1 MNLCS
6 SRRVLLM
13 MGYDYEKNNENAKLC
28 IEVKAL
34 KLMVAKEKAKK
45 KSAERPK
52 KLQEENWLS

>member
-1 MNLCS
+1 
-6 SRRVLLM
+6 